1 MGVETK
7 LSPPDTEPSDRVAS
21 MGSVT
26 RHRAGFD
33 SVLAMS
39 LSTAV
44 MIWPQPVST
53 SGVSPQ
59 PRANPAKEW

>member
-1 MGVETK
+1 MGVETE
-7 LSPPDTEPSDRVAS
+7 LSPPDTEPSDRDAS
-21 MGSVT
+21 MGSET

-33 SVLAMS
+33 SVLAMP
-39 LSTAV
+39 LSAAV
-44 MIWPQPVST
+44 ICPQPVST